1 MQVDHRWH
9 TADEAWPDHAKPWWA
24 EALREARGAGWQL
37 RTFSGHTWGKVVC
50 DREVPDAHEMLI
62 FSTGRGGENAAK
74 QLEKLIRRC
83 HHKQSSP
90 PHDDIERASR
100 LLDGASTLLDA
111 AELLLS
117 AADKRSQAEELLS
130 LAEDAIASAEDS
142 DAFLD
147 AATALDGE
155 SGEAEMRAAEL
166 TAAARYSPKRPQTKA
181 AITDEAERRVDQAEV
196 VTSAD
201 SVIAKARSL
210 RERIGEIRAR
220 L

>member
-1 MQVDHRWH
+1 VDHRWY
-9 TADEAWPDHAKPWWA
+9 TADEPWPDHAKPWWTQ
-24 EALREARGAGWQL
+24 ALHEARGAGWQL

-50 DREVPDAHEMLI
+50 DREATEPHQMLI

-90 PHDDIERASR
+90 PDDDVVRASR
-100 LLDGASTLLDA
+100 LLEGASMLLDA

-130 LAEDAIASAEDS
+130 MAEDAVARVEDS

-147 AATALDGE
+147 AAAALDGE
-155 SGEAEMRAAEL
+155 SSEADMRATDL
-166 TAAARYSPKRPQTKA
+166 TASANYSPKRPQTTA
-181 AITDEAERRVDQAEV
+181 AMTDEAERRVDQAEV
-196 VTSAD
+196 VTSAHT
-201 SVIAKARSL
+201 VVEKARSL
-210 RERIGEIRAR
+210 RERIKEIRAR

>member
-1 MQVDHRWH
+1 MDHRWY
-9 TADEAWPDHAKPWWA
+9 APDEPWPEHDKPWWSA
-24 EALREARGAGWQL
+24 ALREARVAGWQL

-50 DREVPDAHEMLI
+50 DREVPDAHQMLI

-83 HHKQSSP
+83 HHSQMQSP
-90 PHDDIERASR
+90 DDDLERASR
-100 LLDGASTLLDA
+100 LLDGASMLLDA

-117 AADKRSQAEELLS
+117 AADKRAQAEELLS
-130 LAEDAIASAEDS
+130 LAEEAIARVQDS

-155 SGEAEMRAAEL
+155 SSEAEMRAADL
-166 TAAARYSPKRPQTKA
+166 TTSSHYSPKRPQTEA
-181 AITDEAERRVDQAEV
+181 AITDEAEQRVHQAEAIS
-196 VTSAD
+196 SAD
-201 SVIAKARSL
+201 AVVEKARRL

-220 L
+220 V